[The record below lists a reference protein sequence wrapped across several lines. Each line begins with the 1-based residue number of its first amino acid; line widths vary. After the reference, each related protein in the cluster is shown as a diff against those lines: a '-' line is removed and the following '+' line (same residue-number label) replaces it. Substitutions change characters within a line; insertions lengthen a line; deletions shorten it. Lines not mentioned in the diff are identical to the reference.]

1 MESGLIQADDNRAG
15 ITHRT
20 TSLCPIC
27 AKDVPA
33 YYEARPDGVYLHF
46 DCGEHGH
53 FVEKAENDAAFFERA
68 YGQDYEKR
76 SNHLV
81 LPITYRCN
89 LKCKYCYTLSNST
102 LDFPRDIPMHKVLD
116 YSLNYGTSTNL
127 IGGEPTLRE
136 DLPEIISG
144 IKSLEPGHILSI
156 STNGQRLKDLSLVEE
171 LKNRGLDFIFLS
183 LNDPTFETSLEI
195 YRNKIAAIDNCLKA
209 GMPVWLQRTVDRL
222 EQIDSI
228 FDITKKYKRII
239 FSITIRSVKPFGMKY
254 PSEVVFVSDMV
265 RYLKKENSY
274 IKGTNPFNCYVKVRG
289 KKIKL
294 CSWVNDVGRLDPH
307 DFGYVIANGELT
319 TFHRGMK
326 MDEVMLKAGS
336 WKPSP

>member
-1 MESGLIQADDNRAG
+1 MESGLLQLDYNRAE
-15 ITHRT
+15 IKYRT
-20 TSLCPIC
+20 TSLCPSC
-27 AKDVPA
+27 AKEAPA
-33 YYEARPDGVYLHF
+33 YYEAKPDGIYLHF

-68 YGQDYEKR
+68 YGLDYERRPK
-76 SNHLV
+76 HLV

-102 LDFPRDIPMHKVLD
+102 LDFPRDIPMQKVLD

-136 DLPEIISG
+136 DLPEIISR
-144 IKSLEPGHILSI
+144 IKSLEPGHVLSI
-156 STNGQRLKDLSLVEE
+156 STNGQNLADLSLVKEY
-171 LKNRGLDFIFLS
+171 KDRGLDFVFLS
-183 LNDPTFETSLEI
+183 LNDPAFEMSPQI
-195 YRNKIAAIDNCLKA
+195 YKNKLVALDNCLKV
-209 GMPVWLQRTVDRL
+209 GMPVWLQRTIDRI
-222 EQIDSI
+222 EQIDSLLDVI
-228 FDITKKYKRII
+228 EKYKHNI
-239 FSITIRSVKPFGMKY
+239 FYMTIRSVKPFGIRY
-254 PSEVVFVSDMV
+254 SPEQVFVSDMV

-274 IKGTNPFNCYVKVRG
+274 IKGTNPFNCHVKIHG

-326 MDEVMLKAGS
+326 VDEVMLKAGS
-336 WKPSP
+336 WKRSL